1 MKPST
6 HLRLA
11 NLIAEEVGLRL
22 ESNEAAYLRS
32 GSIKPDEWRDFPHHH
47 GVTHKIQ
54 RWILSSRKY
63 RLKGDMNRHF
73 HSLGIALHYI
83 ADRWTLLS
91 GSEREH
97 DTYEVKIDRCALRGL
112 DEILGWMRPSLPPDL
127 QQGYEQLILMLSG
140 SPEGKLQTLA
150 YAALSR
156 PKIGRI
162 TYSTPELD
170 FNIAYAISSLIARSV
185 CSLTAPPEDLVKA
198 LSISAPWKS
207 SEELLNRSP
216 PKDLKNVYRHF
227 LSQMRGYEKELR
239 IAREN
244 LKRRHGDFLSD
255 LSMKLRI
262 RWSVLQIRW
271 STWRSK
277 RTFNSQIQRYLARYK
292 REVDWYYWGRLGV
305 STLGDA
311 RLLVQQA
318 KDWETF
324 RDGLTPN
331 ASHRQDSEPF

>member
-22 ESNEAAYLRS
+22 ESDEAAYLRS

-54 RWILSSRKY
+54 RWILSSRRY
-63 RLKGDMNRHF
+63 RLEGDMNRHF
-73 HSLGIALHYI
+73 HCLGIALHYV
-83 ADRWTLLS
+83 ADQWTLLS
-91 GSEREH
+91 GSEKEH
-97 DTYEVKIDRCALRGL
+97 DAWEVKIDRCALRGL
-112 DEILGWMRPSLPPDL
+112 EEVLAGMRSSLPTDL
-127 QQGYEQLILMLSG
+127 QQGYDHLILVLSG
-140 SPEGKLQTLA
+140 LPQGKLQTLA

-156 PKIGRI
+156 PKVGRI

-170 FNIAYAISSLIARSV
+170 FNIAYAVSSRIARSV
-185 CSLTAPPEDLVKA
+185 CSLTAPPEDLGKA